1 MVLTVFFVLFPVTG
15 FLATVIGG
23 SLRQLDASVGAS
35 EPHVFA
41 VREARAFVFR
51 AACVHR
57 IPPRV
62 RDDREPPLCGTG
74 RRVLEMIWGK
84 REEEYF
90 CAKGWT
96 GQPLICPPGTHREC
110 GSQSVRLRF
119 HWNLSMNRHTCHA
132 AAPPS
137 LSKQ

>member
-1 MVLTVFFVLFPVTG
+1 MVLTVSSVLFPVTG
-15 FLATVIGG
+15 FVATVADG

-62 RDDREPPLCGTG
+62 RDDREPPLCLG
-74 RRVLEMIWGK
+74 RDGATTEMICVAG
-84 REEEYF
+84 EGNYF
-90 CAKGWT
+90 
-96 GQPLICPPGTHREC
+96 
-110 GSQSVRLRF
+110 SQRD
-119 HWNLSMNRHTCHA
+119 
-132 AAPPS
+132 
-137 LSKQ
+137 